1 MSSATVENKKGRGRP
16 RTKPIHR
23 VESGVY
29 ESKDGRFVIRGLGQ
43 RGRKQEWQIQDT
55 MEGSYTSA
63 FTQDDRFPS
72 LNEVVS
78 ILTRCYP
85 DSL

>member
-1 MSSATVENKKGRGRP
+1 MSSATIENKKGRGRP
-16 RTKPIHR
+16 RTNPIHR

-29 ESKDGRFVIRGLGQ
+29 ESKDGRFVIRGLGK

-55 MEGSYTSA
+55 MDGSYTSA